1 MHDDP
6 FAHAHDPDEIR
17 LASIAEGNNPNHDF
31 YHYENIELKIVG
43 IDIGSSTSHLMFSRI
58 HLQRAGELHSSRYV
72 VVERETLYKSPIL
85 LTPYTADYAIN
96 TDRLQAFLSESY
108 AEAGFA
114 PDDIDS
120 GAIILTGEAV
130 KRTNAHAI
138 ADLFAD
144 TAGRFVCA
152 SAGHNLE
159 SILAANGSG
168 SVYASRHP
176 EQTVLNVDMGGGTTK
191 LAVVNNGVIIETA
204 TINVGGRLVATD
216 DAGKVVRIEPA
227 AHAVADSIGVD
238 LRIGEVL
245 SDADRIRIAD
255 ALAECLMEMV
265 QRKPRSSL
273 TQDLILTADLTSTL
287 PIDSLIFSGGVS
299 EYIYEREERDFGD
312 LAKPLAAA
320 VRRRMAEHDL
330 PAPVQPATERIRA
343 TVIGASQFTVQL
355 SGNTLSIS
363 DVDLLPLR
371 NVPVLISK
379 LDEEREVEANEITGL
394 IRAAHT
400 RLDLVEGEQQV
411 ALAFE
416 WDGLPRY
423 AQIRKIADG
432 VIAAMPH
439 TVANGDPIILVFTGD
454 FAKLVGETMT
464 KDIGIANAIISV
476 DTLFLQEFDYI
487 DIGEMIY
494 PARVVPVVVKSLVF
508 PEVVP
513 QRAELVEQSP

>member
-17 LASIAEGNNPNHDF
+17 MASIAEGNNPNHDF
-31 YHYENIELKIVG
+31 YHYENIELKTVG

-72 VVERETLYKSPIL
+72 VVERETLYRSPIL
-85 LTPYTADYAIN
+85 LTPYTADNAIN
-96 TDRLQAFLSESY
+96 TDRLQAFLNDSY
-108 AEAGFA
+108 SEAGFT
-114 PDDIDS
+114 PEDVDS
-120 GAIILTGEAV
+120 GAIILTGEAL

-144 TAGRFVCA
+144 TAGKFVCA

-168 SVYASRHP
+168 SVHVSRHP

-191 LAVVNNGVIIETA
+191 LAVVTNGSIVETA
-204 TINVGGRLVATD
+204 AINVGGRLVATD
-216 DAGKVVRIEPA
+216 VDGKVIRIEPS

-238 LRIGEVL
+238 LHIGEIL
-245 SDADRIRIAD
+245 AENDRIKIAD
-255 ALAECLMEMV
+255 ALAECLLEMIE
-265 QRKPRSSL
+265 RKPRSKL
-273 TQDLILTADLTSTL
+273 TQSLILTADLTSTV
-287 PIDSLIFSGGVS
+287 PIDSLVFSGGVS

-320 VRRRMAEHDL
+320 VRRRMANGGL
-330 PAPVQPATERIRA
+330 PAAVQPATERIRA

-363 DVDLLPLR
+363 DVDKLPLR

-379 LDEEREVEANEITGL
+379 LDEDREVGADEITEM
-394 IRAAHT
+394 ITTAHE

-411 ALAFE
+411 GLAFD

-423 AQIRKIADG
+423 SQIRKIADG
-432 VIAAMPH
+432 VIAAMPN
-439 TVANGDPIILVFTGD
+439 TVASGDPIILVFTGD

-464 KDIGIANAIISV
+464 KDIGITNAIISV

-487 DIGEMIY
+487 DIGVMIY

-508 PEVVP
+508 PEVAD
-513 QRAELVEQSP
+513 QSSELVEQ